1 MRIRAVISVPMLP
14 AQNQPHITDNRRI
27 GRSLGESRPLRKL
40 SFGATWIDSGHAVH
54 VKFWRYAAR

>member
-27 GRSLGESRPLRKL
+27 GRSLGESSSTSEIIVRCHLDR
-40 SFGATWIDSGHAVH
+40 
-54 VKFWRYAAR
+54 